1 LKNLSWKKKILLA
14 LAIVFIGIQ
23 CYKVDLKLTNN
34 LPSEDLIAM
43 YQPNA
48 KITSILKTACYDC
61 HSNNTQFPWYNTI
74 SPVQWW
80 LADHINHGK
89 KHLNFSAWGTY
100 SNEKANHKL
109 EECFEELEK
118 ENMPLNSY
126 TWTHSEARLSETQRS
141 SLINWFSELR
151 N

>member
-1 LKNLSWKKKILLA
+1 MKNLSWKKKLLWV
-14 LAIVFIGIQ
+14 LTLVFIGIQ
-23 CYKVDLKLTNN
+23 FYKVDVKVSQNM
-34 LPSEDLIAM
+34 PSEDLIVM
-43 YQPNA
+43 HQPN
-48 KITSILKTACYDC
+48 KEITSILKSSCYDC

-80 LADHINHGK
+80 LADHINHAK

-118 ENMPLNSY
+118 KNMPLDSY
-126 TWTHSEARLSETQRS
+126 TWTHAEARLSKGQRS
-141 SLINWFSELR
+141 RLIAWFNALR